1 MKLNNTKI
9 TKQDA
14 KCVIEYVGLS
24 FLYLTYYNNQIRLLE
39 NDKDKNDTSLP
50 PQQYINTLAN
60 ETYDKYVRLM
70 LYLNRSISDIE
81 NNYEDVY
88 ILVPVSLNTYI
99 YIWTN
104 NIYSLQKY
112 KELSISSKVPYLD
125 MKPHTIVQYSGFNE
139 IYMEVA
145 FHQNISNTIENY
157 TNPSKIA
164 RFKRTNINEK
174 ENSYDQEDIEDDYT
188 ILFDLSENEDFN
200 KELYEYYGNKGID
213 IYNPNDKAFKDSCF
227 ISKNFDYDLTQKFRK
242 NNLFQHKT
250 FVGLN
255 DECKYGGYNQET
267 GYVSMIY
274 TSLDITGYQ
283 SKEFDLGNKNKEDN
297 LVIKCAKEAKNLQDN
312 LIVLIYLIVFV
323 ILVSFDILVFIF
335 CVKKRINADNAL
347 KNDDFEICQHVNV
360 ESNEGVDPN
369 QIKLSTKGLWEI
381 ITKNFM
387 TLHPLLRI
395 FSPSIIQPQLFNV
408 TILFFNLF
416 LFFGL
421 NAFYYNIFD
430 ESMIEK
436 RIFDKHRNNM
446 IYPIRNE
453 FLKIVYSILTSIIL
467 TLIIRIINFTKYEKK
482 KQIQEDLRTKSK
494 DDVIEYY
501 SNKMF
506 KRRLFAGMIMLIISI
521 FLTFYVCVFCLIYV
535 NTQKVW
541 LYSGIWT
548 ILINWII
555 FSNIYI
561 ILISVIENLIGS
573 DKISYL
579 MKQLFI
585 F

>member
-1 MKLNNTKI
+1 
-9 TKQDA
+9 
-14 KCVIEYVGLS
+14 
-24 FLYLTYYNNQIRLLE
+24 
-39 NDKDKNDTSLP
+39 
-50 PQQYINTLAN
+50 
-60 ETYDKYVRLM
+60 
-70 LYLNRSISDIE
+70 
-81 NNYEDVY
+81 
-88 ILVPVSLNTYI
+88 
-99 YIWTN
+99 
-104 NIYSLQKY
+104 
-112 KELSISSKVPYLD
+112 
-125 MKPHTIVQYSGFNE
+125 
-139 IYMEVA
+139 MEVA
-145 FHQNISNTIENY
+145 FHQNISNKIENY

-164 RFKRTNINEK
+164 RFKRTKINEK
-174 ENSYDQEDIEDDYT
+174 ENSYGQEDIEDDYT
-188 ILFDLSENEDFN
+188 ILFDLLENEGFN

-250 FVGLN
+250 FTGLN
-255 DECKYGGYNQET
+255 DKCKYGGYNQET
-267 GYVSMIY
+267 GYVSMIC
-274 TSLDITGYQ
+274 TSLNITGYNQ
-283 SKEFDLGNKNKEDN
+283 SDEFDLGNKNKEDN
-297 LVIKCAKEAKNLQDN
+297 LIIKCAKEAKNLQDN

-335 CVKKRINADNAL
+335 CVKKRINVENAL
-347 KNDDFEICQHVNV
+347 KNDDIEICQHVNV

-467 TLIIRIINFTKYEKK
+467 TLIIRIINLTKYEKIE
-482 KQIQEDLRTKSK
+482 QIQKDLNTKSK
-494 DDVIEYY
+494 EDVVEYY

-535 NTQKVW
+535 NTQIVW

-561 ILISVIENLIGS
+561 ILISVIEILGS
-573 DKISYL
+573 DKLSYL